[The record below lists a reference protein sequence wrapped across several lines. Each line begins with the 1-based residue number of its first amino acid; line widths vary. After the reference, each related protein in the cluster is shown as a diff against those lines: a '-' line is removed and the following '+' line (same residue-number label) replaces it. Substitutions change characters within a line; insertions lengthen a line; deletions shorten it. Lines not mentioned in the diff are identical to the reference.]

1 MNGTA
6 ALRRSLGGG
15 GGAAGGGASEPA
27 PVTTLYVCKD
37 EAGFGMKVSG
47 DNPVYV
53 QSVKEG
59 GAAAR
64 AGLHAGDKIIKVNGV
79 NVMQSTHTDVVKL
92 IKSSTQ
98 VALTVQQKPLGAG
111 SSTAMGTGLQ
121 IGYSTGQQHQR
132 SSVLPSGTTMV
143 SSPSQ
148 AATSL
153 YRASTIPMGGGS
165 SGGAPCNALI
175 TGPQPVD
182 LEKKRQLETQRV
194 HTFQLMLEKE
204 RSYVDKLRSELAKAG
219 ACGYNVNNVATLQSD
234 LAGAERRV
242 RTLQDRLAAITNN
255 EQLCSLVTNT
265 ACTPDYFPLS
275 SSSGG
280 GGDVPPPLP
289 SRKSLSMQS
298 LSPPPL
304 PPRPSPAINTQ
315 NTVQMEVERHL
326 LTHLTPSTTSHGIP
340 NSFSQ
345 GANLGSSNS
354 LNKHQRTKSS
364 PEQLGASMISPAEA
378 SRRLIAS
385 ESACDLSPTRHARH
399 NDVEVEDLPH
409 ITPPGT
415 PPPPYPTPSP
425 GNDTSS
431 SLNDTLLLN
440 ESIPGLPMLQ
450 QPIMSMEDDDMSDQ
464 EVGQLEDH
472 GPFKSLS
479 RLWEHHA
486 HLAVFINYV
495 LSNSDPSSLL
505 FYLVTDLYKEGNAKE
520 MRKWAYEIHSSFL
533 VPGAPLHLHNVDEN
547 VAHEIDDVLLKESDK
562 EEILRKIFW
571 KARNRA
577 KEELNE
583 QLADFQQKRTAGLGT
598 LFGPSDAQLD
608 ESVSDKAKETKI
620 IETYLLPKMEPY
632 LEDIEKENVDLRQF
646 TTAAGLAT
654 ILTKIF
660 QVRPVSLDR
669 VPTFVAKDKSNIKAR
684 LLTGKTRKMTIRGH
698 RFVAHQ
704 YFTITYCNHCQLII
718 GGIGPQGYLCSD
730 CSLSVH
736 RQCVR
741 VVEENCLGPL
751 VRKERA
757 NDRISKLMERIRPE
771 RKPPSSHHHHHSQN
785 HMLHIERIKRSEE
798 DAGALTDGENG
809 EHRGGGTTGNADSMD
824 DPSSREEMSEM
835 VQQNISSKPKT
846 SNINRSESYKERI
859 HHKRQLREKRK
870 TSDPNLSKT
879 NDSDPSGTFPG
890 NSAGS
895 SSNSSLST
903 RSLDSPSTSLEQ
915 VHPAT
920 SSANASTSWDSD
932 VDVEPDPSDWSQGVT
947 EEVLARLSNS
957 EKKRQEVINEL
968 FHTERSHVRALKVLS
983 HVFHKPLLESQVLPL
998 DQIQLLFSN
1007 LDEMVAIHSRFN
1019 QAMKR
1024 KKKENP
1030 CVGDIGELL
1039 LEMFDGE
1046 AGETFERA
1054 ASTYCAKQQV
1064 ALDALRDRRRKDLK
1078 LNSFLN
1084 EIEANPLCR
1093 RLQLKDHILTGMLR
1107 LTKYPLLFENLAK
1120 YTTEKNEKEKASVL
1134 RSLERSK
1141 EILSRVNQAVKEA
1154 EDYQRLVEIQRTI
1167 DRSAFDKFDHPT
1179 VQEFKNLDITKRKL
1193 IYEGP
1198 LQWRRTEQNRAKP
1211 VDLHVVLFDDTIFL
1225 LHRQDE
1231 KYLLKFI
1238 NTSQASSV
1246 LSPIVKVSTVLV
1258 RHNAVDKNSLY
1269 LVNTSQNGAQ
1279 IYDLVAASPAER
1291 KLWCKHISEAAE
1303 AYKARDRQDRRP
1315 TPPTTLPEETTVSS
1329 NVVEDITPPSSVVAS
1344 HVVIEDKTD
1353 HKVEQEQHEPE
1364 HEHEPI
1370 IEYEHESE
1378 LETESNQKDE
1388 REGEHEEIEHER
1400 LDKRDIEPEPE
1411 HEFEPETDE
1420 QQQHVPESDADEHE
1434 NETEKVIREQHGH
1447 EQENEKQELE
1457 GEQGDEQHQQQQ
1469 QELLYLGDGD
1479 IGEHRG
1485 GGTTGN
1491 ADSTDDPSSREEM
1504 SEMMQQNI
1512 SSKPKTS
1519 NINRSE
1525 SYKERIHHKR
1535 QLREK
1540 RKTSDPNLS
1549 KTNDCDPSGTFPGN
1563 SAGSSSNSSLST
1575 RSLDSPSTSLEQVHP
1590 ATSSANASTSWDSDV
1605 DVEPDPS
1612 DWSQGVTEEVLAR
1625 LSNSEKKRQEVINEL
1640 FHTERSHVRALKV
1653 LSHVFHK
1660 PLLESQVLPL
1670 DQIQLLF
1677 SNLDE
1682 MVAIHSRF
1690 NQAMK
1695 RKKKENPC
1703 VGDVGDLLLEMF
1715 DGEAGETFERAAS
1728 TYCAK
1733 QQVALDALRD
1743 RRRKDLKLNS
1753 FLNEI
1758 EANPLCRR
1766 LQLKDHILTGMLRLT
1781 KYPLLFE
1788 NLAKYTMEKNEKEK
1802 ASVLRSLE
1810 RSKEILSRVN
1820 QAVKEAEDYQRLV
1833 EIQRTIDRSA
1843 FDKFDHPTVQEFKN
1857 LDITK
1862 RKLIYEGPLQWR
1874 RTEQNRA
1881 KPVDLHVVL
1890 LDDTIFFLHRQ
1901 DEKYLLKFINTSQ
1914 ANSVL
1919 SPIVKVSTV
1928 LVRHNAVDKNSL
1940 YLVNTSQN
1948 GAQIYDLV
1956 AASPAERKLWCKH
1969 ISETAEAYKTRDRQ
1983 GRRPTPPTTLP
1994 EESVSGME
2002 DTSLALPSHVVEGK
2016 TDHAAEQ
2023 EHEPEHEHEREPE
2036 LESELE
2042 REHEQKL
2049 ESEQE
2054 HEKEQKDRPD
2064 NLGNIEKEEDGGVP
2078 DTAKVE
2084 PSTSESSS
2092 QQHQPQKSESPTPR
2106 GIGEPLRM
2114 VITEISLIDPL
2125 EVHVEVPS
2133 VHVAEPVLTTIE
2145 CPRRVGNLRR

>member
-132 SSVLPSGTTMV
+132 SSVLQSGTTMV

-153 YRASTIPMGGGS
+153 YRASTIPMGGSS
-165 SGGAPCNALI
+165 SGSAPCNALI

-219 ACGYNVNNVATLQSD
+219 ACGYNTNNVATLQND

-265 ACTPDYFPLS
+265 ACTPDYFPPS
-275 SSSGG
+275 SSSS

-431 SLNDTLLLN
+431 SLNDTLLN

-751 VRKERA
+751 VRKERG

-809 EHRGGGTTGNADSMD
+809 EHRGGGTTGNTDSMD

-1120 YTTEKNEKEKASVL
+1120 YTPEKHEKEKASVL
-1134 RSLERSK
+1134 RGLERSK

-1315 TPPTTLPEETTVSS
+1315 TPPTTLPEETTISS
-1329 NVVEDITPPSSVVAS
+1329 NVVEDTPSVVAS
-1344 HVVIEDKTD
+1344 HVVEDKTD
-1353 HKVEQEQHEPE
+1353 HNKVEQEHEPE

-1378 LETESNQKDE
+1378 LETESNQKHGT
-1388 REGEHEEIEHER
+1388 EGEHECEHHER
-1400 LDKRDIEPEPE
+1400 LHKPDIEPEPE

-1420 QQQHVPESDADEHE
+1420 QQHVPESEVELVHE
-1434 NETEKVIREQHGH
+1434 PEKLVRERDGH
-1447 EQENEKQELE
+1447 ERENEKQELRA
-1457 GEQGDEQHQQQQ
+1457 EQGDEQQQQQQ
-1469 QELLYLGDGD
+1469 QELLYLGDGG

-1491 ADSTDDPSSREEM
+1491 ADNTDDPSSREEM

-1549 KTNDCDPSGTFPGN
+1549 KTKAYFSDCDPSGTFPGN

-1590 ATSSANASTSWDSDV
+1590 VTSSANASTSWDSDV

-1612 DWSQGVTEEVLAR
+1612 DWSQGVTEEILAR

-1695 RKKKENPC
+1695 RKKKENSC
-1703 VGDVGDLLLEMF
+1703 VGDIGDLLLEMF

-1788 NLAKYTMEKNEKEK
+1788 NLAKYTPEKHEKEK
-1802 ASVLRSLE
+1802 ASVLRGLE

-1994 EESVSGME
+1994 EESVSGMD
-2002 DTSLALPSHVVEGK
+2002 DTSLALPSHVEGK
-2016 TDHAAEQ
+2016 TDHTAEQ

-2036 LESELE
+2036 VESELE

-2054 HEKEQKDRPD
+2054 HEKEQKDRSD

-2078 DTAKVE
+2078 DAAKAE
-2084 PSTSESSS
+2084 PSTSDSS
-2092 QQHQPQKSESPTPR
+2092 QQHQPQQSESPTAR

>member
-15 GGAAGGGASEPA
+15 GGATGAGAVEPT

-111 SSTAMGTGLQ
+111 SSTGMGTGLQ
-121 IGYSTGQQHQR
+121 IGYPAGQQHQR
-132 SSVLPSGTTMV
+132 SSVLPSGTAML
-143 SSPSQ
+143 SPSQ

-153 YRASTIPMGGGS
+153 YRASTVPMGGGN
-165 SGGAPCNALI
+165 GGAPCNSLI

-204 RSYVDKLRSELAKAG
+204 RSYVDKLRSEIAKAG

-242 RTLQDRLAAITNN
+242 RTLQDRLSAITNN

-265 ACTPDYFPLS
+265 ACTPDYYPPS
-275 SSSGG
+275 SSSS

-345 GANLGSSNS
+345 GSNLGSSNS

-364 PEQLGASMISPAEA
+364 PEQLGVSMISPAEA

-385 ESACDLSPTRHARH
+385 ESACDLSPTRHSRH
-399 NDVEVEDLPH
+399 SNVEVEDLPH

-431 SLNDTLLLN
+431 SLNDSSYDSYVIVSPLRQTLLN

-598 LFGPSDAQLD
+598 LFGPSDPQLD

-730 CSLSVH
+730 CSLSIH

-741 VVEENCLGPL
+741 VVEENCLGPI
-751 VRKERA
+751 VRKDRG

-785 HMLHIERIKRSEE
+785 HMSHIDRIKRGEE

-809 EHRGGGTTGNADSMD
+809 EYRGGGTTGNTDSMD
-824 DPSSREEMSEM
+824 DPSSKEEMSEM

-879 NDSDPSGTFPG
+879 KTRFSDCDPSGTFPG

-947 EEVLARLSNS
+947 EEVLARLGNL

-983 HVFHKPLLESQVLPL
+983 HVFHKPLLDSQVLPL

-1024 KKKENP
+1024 KKKENA
-1030 CVGDIGELL
+1030 CVGDVGDLL

-1046 AGETFERA
+1046 DGETFERA

-1084 EIEANPLCR
+1084 EIESNPLCR

-1120 YTTEKNEKEKASVL
+1120 YTPEKNEKEKAAVL
-1134 RSLERSK
+1134 RSLERSR

-1238 NTSQASSV
+1238 NTSQANSV

-1279 IYDLVAASPAER
+1279 IYDLVAASPSER

-1303 AYKARDRQDRRP
+1303 AYKARDKQDRRP
-1315 TPPTTLPEETTVSS
+1315 TPPTTLPEETVSS
-1329 NVVEDITPPSSVVAS
+1329 TVPEDTPSVLASRVVE
-1344 HVVIEDKTD
+1344 EKTYP
-1353 HKVEQEQHEPE
+1353 KTEQEHEPE

-1378 LETESNQKDE
+1378 LEQQNHETEV
-1388 REGEHEEIEHER
+1388 EHECEHEQVN
-1400 LDKRDIEPEPE
+1400 KHDIEPVHE
-1411 HEFEPETDE
+1411 HELEPETE
-1420 QQQHVPESDADEHE
+1420 VHLQNLPESD
-1434 NETEKVIREQHGH
+1434 R
-1447 EQENEKQELE
+1447 ELE
-1457 GEQGDEQHQQQQ
+1457 NDTESVREHVHEREIEEKEELDAAKQRNEQQN
-1469 QELLYLGDGD
+1469 LLYLGDG
-1479 IGEHRG
+1479 IGEHHG
-1485 GGTTGN
+1485 DGGTTGN
-1491 ADSTDDPSSREEM
+1491 TADNTDDPSSKEEM
-1504 SEMMQQNI
+1504 SEMI
-1512 SSKPKTS
+1512 HHKFSSKPKTS

-1605 DVEPDPS
+1605 DVEPDPF
-1612 DWSQGVTEEVLAR
+1612 DWSQGVTEEVLAY
-1625 LSNSEKKRQEVINEL
+1625 LTNSEKKRQEVINEL

-1653 LSHVFHK
+1653 LSHVFHR
-1660 PLLESQVLPL
+1660 PLLESQLLPL
-1670 DQIQLLF
+1670 DQVQLLF

-1695 RKKKENPC
+1695 RKKKENAC

-1715 DGEAGETFERAAS
+1715 DGEDGETFERAAS

-1758 EANPLCRR
+1758 ESNPLCRR

-1788 NLAKYTMEKNEKEK
+1788 NLAKYTPEKNEKEK
-1802 ASVLRSLE
+1802 AAVLRSLE
-1810 RSKEILSRVN
+1810 RSREILSRVN

-1956 AASPAERKLWCKH
+1956 AASPSERKLWCKH
-1969 ISETAEAYKTRDRQ
+1969 ISDTAEAYKTRDRQ
-1983 GRRPTPPTTLP
+1983 GRRPTPHTTLP

-2002 DTSLALPSHVVEGK
+2002 DMSLTLPSHIVEGK
-2016 TDHAAEQ
+2016 TDHDVEQ
-2023 EHEPEHEHEREPE
+2023 ERDLEHEHERETE
-2036 LESELE
+2036 VDTELE

-2054 HEKEQKDRPD
+2054 HEQEQKNNAD
-2064 NLGNIEKEEDGGVP
+2064 NLENNEKEEEGDVS
-2078 DTAKVE
+2078 DTPPKAE
-2084 PSTSESSS
+2084 PSTSESS
-2092 QQHQPQKSESPTPR
+2092 QQHQSQQSESPTTR

>member
-6 ALRRSLGGG
+6 ALRRSVGGG
-15 GGAAGGGASEPA
+15 GGAAGGGTVEAA
-27 PVTTLYVCKD
+27 PVATLVVYKD
-37 EAGFGMKVSG
+37 EAGYGMKVSG

-64 AGLHAGDKIIKVNGV
+64 AGLHSGDKIIKVNGV
-79 NVMQSTHTDVVKL
+79 NVMQSTHTDVVQL

-98 VALTVQQKPLGAG
+98 VVLTVQQKPVAT
-111 SSTAMGTGLQ
+111 SSAATTATGLQ
-121 IGYSTGQQHQR
+121 VGLAGGQHQR
-132 SSVLPSGTTMV
+132 PVSLSAGTTMV
-143 SSPSQ
+143 SPSQ
-148 AATSL
+148 PATSL
-153 YRASTIPMGGGS
+153 HRASTAPA
-165 SGGAPCNALI
+165 GAPCNARI

-182 LEKKRQLETQRV
+182 HEKKRQLETQRV

-204 RSYVDKLRSELAKAG
+204 QSYVDKLRSELAKAG
-219 ACGYNVNNVATLQSD
+219 TGSGNVNIVTLQAE

-242 RTLQDRLAAITNN
+242 RTLQDQLTAITTN

-265 ACTPDYFPLS
+265 SCSPGYYPPLS
-275 SSSGG
+275 SSS
-280 GGDVPPPLP
+280 GDVPPPLP

-304 PPRPSPAINTQ
+304 PPRPPPTNTHNVAQ
-315 NTVQMEVERHL
+315 LELECQL

-364 PEQLGASMISPAEA
+364 PEQLGTTTISPSEA

-385 ESACDLSPTRHARH
+385 ESMNDLSPPRHVRH
-399 NDVEVEDLPH
+399 SDIDIEELLH

-415 PPPPYPTPSP
+415 PPPPYLTASP
-425 GNDTSS
+425 GNDTTNSTV
-431 SLNDTLLLN
+431 NDTLLN
-440 ESIPGLPMLQ
+440 ESIPGLPTLQ

-479 RLWEHHA
+479 RLWGHHA
-486 HLAVFINYV
+486 HLSVFINYV

-533 VPGAPLHLHNVDEN
+533 VPGAPLRLHNVDEN

-562 EEILRKIFW
+562 EEILRKIFL
-571 KARNRA
+571 KARTRA

-608 ESVSDKAKETKI
+608 ESVSDKARETKI

-632 LEDIEKENVDLRQF
+632 LEDIEKEHVDLRQF
-646 TTAAGLAT
+646 TTVAGLAT

-669 VPTFVAKDKSNIKAR
+669 VPTFVAKDKSNFKGR
-684 LLTGKTRKMTIRGH
+684 LLTGKARKMTIRGH
-698 RFVAHQ
+698 HFVANQ

-741 VVEENCLGPL
+741 VVEENCPGPL
-751 VRKERA
+751 VRKERV
-757 NDRISKLMERIRPE
+757 NERISKLMERIIPE

-785 HMLHIERIKRSEE
+785 HMLHVDKLKKSED

-809 EHRGGGTTGNADSMD
+809 ELRGGGVAGNARSSSERGRISAYSGASDHADSMD
-824 DPSSREEMSEM
+824 NPSSREDISEM

-879 NDSDPSGTFPG
+879 KAGFSDCEHTGTFPG

-915 VHPAT
+915 VHPSTSAT
-920 SSANASTSWDSD
+920 NTSTSWDSD
-932 VDVEPDPSDWSQGVT
+932 VDVEPDTPDWSQGVA
-947 EEVLARLSNS
+947 EDLLARLSNA

-1007 LDEMVAIHSRFN
+1007 LDEMVTIHSRFN

-1030 CVGDIGELL
+1030 CMGDVGDLL
-1039 LEMFDGE
+1039 LDMFDGE
-1046 AGETFERA
+1046 NGEAFEKA

-1064 ALDALRDRRRKDLK
+1064 ALDALRDRRRKDPK

-1084 EIEANPLCR
+1084 EIESNPLCR

-1120 YTTEKNEKEKASVL
+1120 YTPESSEKERAAVL
-1134 RSLERSK
+1134 RSLDRSK
-1141 EILSRVNQAVKEA
+1141 EIVSRVNQAVREA
-1154 EDYQRLVEIQRTI
+1154 EDYQRL
-1167 DRSAFDKFDHPT
+1167 A
-1179 VQEFKNLDITKRKL
+1179 
-1193 IYEGP
+1193 
-1198 LQWRRTEQNRAKP
+1198 
-1211 VDLHVVLFDDTIFL
+1211 
-1225 LHRQDE
+1225 
-1231 KYLLKFI
+1231 
-1238 NTSQASSV
+1238 
-1246 LSPIVKVSTVLV
+1246 
-1258 RHNAVDKNSLY
+1258 
-1269 LVNTSQNGAQ
+1269 
-1279 IYDLVAASPAER
+1279 
-1291 KLWCKHISEAAE
+1291 
-1303 AYKARDRQDRRP
+1303 
-1315 TPPTTLPEETTVSS
+1315 
-1329 NVVEDITPPSSVVAS
+1329 
-1344 HVVIEDKTD
+1344 
-1353 HKVEQEQHEPE
+1353 
-1364 HEHEPI
+1364 
-1370 IEYEHESE
+1370 
-1378 LETESNQKDE
+1378 
-1388 REGEHEEIEHER
+1388 
-1400 LDKRDIEPEPE
+1400 
-1411 HEFEPETDE
+1411 
-1420 QQQHVPESDADEHE
+1420 
-1434 NETEKVIREQHGH
+1434 
-1447 EQENEKQELE
+1447 
-1457 GEQGDEQHQQQQ
+1457 
-1469 QELLYLGDGD
+1469 
-1479 IGEHRG
+1479 
-1485 GGTTGN
+1485 
-1491 ADSTDDPSSREEM
+1491 
-1504 SEMMQQNI
+1504 
-1512 SSKPKTS
+1512 
-1519 NINRSE
+1519 
-1525 SYKERIHHKR
+1525 
-1535 QLREK
+1535 
-1540 RKTSDPNLS
+1540 
-1549 KTNDCDPSGTFPGN
+1549 
-1563 SAGSSSNSSLST
+1563 
-1575 RSLDSPSTSLEQVHP
+1575 
-1590 ATSSANASTSWDSDV
+1590 
-1605 DVEPDPS
+1605 
-1612 DWSQGVTEEVLAR
+1612 
-1625 LSNSEKKRQEVINEL
+1625 
-1640 FHTERSHVRALKV
+1640 
-1653 LSHVFHK
+1653 
-1660 PLLESQVLPL
+1660 
-1670 DQIQLLF
+1670 
-1677 SNLDE
+1677 
-1682 MVAIHSRF
+1682 
-1690 NQAMK
+1690 
-1695 RKKKENPC
+1695 
-1703 VGDVGDLLLEMF
+1703 
-1715 DGEAGETFERAAS
+1715 
-1728 TYCAK
+1728 
-1733 QQVALDALRD
+1733 
-1743 RRRKDLKLNS
+1743 
-1753 FLNEI
+1753 
-1758 EANPLCRR
+1758 
-1766 LQLKDHILTGMLRLT
+1766 
-1781 KYPLLFE
+1781 
-1788 NLAKYTMEKNEKEK
+1788 
-1802 ASVLRSLE
+1802 
-1810 RSKEILSRVN
+1810 
-1820 QAVKEAEDYQRLV
+1820 

-1890 LDDTIFFLHRQ
+1890 LDDTIFLLHRQ
-1901 DEKYLLKFINTSQ
+1901 DEKYLLKFINTNQ

-1956 AASPAERKLWCKH
+1956 AASPAERKQWCKH
-1969 ISETAEAYKTRDRQ
+1969 ISEAAEAYKARDKQ

-1994 EESVSGME
+1994 EEPGPTVE
-2002 DTSLALPSHVVEGK
+2002 DTSSTEQDNIPDK
-2016 TDHAAEQ
+2016 TDQEQ
-2023 EHEPEHEHEREPE
+2023 EQETEPKDPVQDTSIEHEGEAPNT
-2036 LESELE
+2036 SG
-2042 REHEQKL
+2042 
-2049 ESEQE
+2049 
-2054 HEKEQKDRPD
+2054 PD
-2064 NLGNIEKEEDGGVP
+2064 
-2078 DTAKVE
+2078 
-2084 PSTSESSS
+2084 PSTTEQTKQQQQPQQQHPVESSAS
-2092 QQHQPQKSESPTPR
+2092 

-2114 VITEISLIDPL
+2114 VTCTQVSLIDPL
-2125 EVHVEVPS
+2125 EVHVEVPP
-2133 VHVAEPVLTTIE
+2133 VHVAEPVLTPIE
-2145 CPRRVGNLRR
+2145 CLRRKDEIIKQALVEKQLLVADILNIPKEDFEHVADMASEPSSIEKEPAELILAAISQANQLVGMLNSALNVSETETVLASRGTSALTTTPSCEATGCPSPRVHPYPQQPMVSVASLQPVCHSLTSQLSQLLEIIKEREEERERLRKELRRSRERLHALDADIQRRDFSETCTSSQTQTEPDDILNKESSIDDTTRDEFVDAHGGSEVNEESEHTKHETETEVMGDSVG

>member
-6 ALRRSLGGG
+6 ALRRSVGGG
-15 GGAAGGGASEPA
+15 VGAAGGGTVELA
-27 PVTTLYVCKD
+27 PVATLVVYMD
-37 EAGFGMKVSG
+37 EAGYGMKVSG

-59 GAAAR
+59 GAAER

-79 NVMQSTHTDVVKL
+79 NVMQSTHTDVVQL

-98 VALTVQQKPLGAG
+98 VVLTVQQRPVAT
-111 SSTAMGTGLQ
+111 SSAATTATGLQ
-121 IGYSTGQQHQR
+121 VGLAGGQHQR
-132 SSVLPSGTTMV
+132 PVSLSAGSTMV
-143 SSPSQ
+143 SPSQ
-148 AATSL
+148 PATSL
-153 YRASTIPMGGGS
+153 HRAFTAPAGS
-165 SGGAPCNALI
+165 QCNARI

-182 LEKKRQLETQRV
+182 HEKKRQLETQRV
-194 HTFQLMLEKE
+194 HTFQLMLENE
-204 RSYVDKLRSELAKAG
+204 QSYVDKLRNELAKTG
-219 ACGYNVNNVATLQSD
+219 SGSGSGTVNVGLQAE

-242 RTLQDRLAAITNN
+242 RTLQEQLAAITTH

-265 ACTPDYFPLS
+265 SCSPGYYPPLNS
-275 SSSGG
+275 SS
-280 GGDVPPPLP
+280 GDVPPPLP

-304 PPRPSPAINTQ
+304 PPRPPPTNTHNVAQ
-315 NTVQMEVERHL
+315 LELERHL

-340 NSFSQ
+340 NSLSQ
-345 GANLGSSNS
+345 GANLSSSNS

-364 PEQLGASMISPAEA
+364 PEQLGTTTISPAEA

-385 ESACDLSPTRHARH
+385 ESMNDLSPPRHVRH
-399 NDVEVEDLPH
+399 SDIDLDEIPH

-415 PPPPYPTPSP
+415 PPPPYPVVSP

-431 SLNDTLLLN
+431 STINDTTLN
-440 ESIPGLPMLQ
+440 ENIPGLPTLQ

-472 GPFKSLS
+472 GPFKSLA
-479 RLWEHHA
+479 RLWGHHA

-533 VPGAPLHLHNVDEN
+533 VPGAPLRLHNVDEN

-571 KARNRA
+571 KARTRA

-608 ESVSDKAKETKI
+608 ESASDKARETKI

-632 LEDIEKENVDLRQF
+632 LEDIEKEHVDLRQF

-660 QVRPVSLDR
+660 QVRTVALDR

-698 RFVAHQ
+698 HFIAHQ

-741 VVEENCLGPL
+741 VVEENCPGPL
-751 VRKERA
+751 VRKERG

-785 HMLHIERIKRSEE
+785 HMLHVDKLKKSEE

-809 EHRGGGTTGNADSMD
+809 EPRGGGVAGNARSSSERGRISASSGVSDHADSMD
-824 DPSSREEMSEM
+824 NPSSREDISEM

-879 NDSDPSGTFPG
+879 NDCDHSGSFPG

-903 RSLDSPSTSLEQ
+903 RSLDSPSTSLEH

-920 SSANASTSWDSD
+920 SATNTSTSWDSD
-932 VDVEPDPSDWSQGVT
+932 VDVEPDPPDWSQGVA
-947 EEVLARLSNS
+947 EEVLARLSNA

-983 HVFHKPLLESQVLPL
+983 HVFHKPLLESLVLPS

-1007 LDEMVAIHSRFN
+1007 LDEMVTIHSRFN

-1030 CVGDIGELL
+1030 CVGDVSELL

-1046 AGETFERA
+1046 NGEAFERA
-1054 ASTYCAKQQV
+1054 ASTYCSKQQV
-1064 ALDALRDRRRKDLK
+1064 ALDALRDRRRKDPK
-1078 LNSFLN
+1078 LNAFLN

-1120 YTTEKNEKEKASVL
+1120 YTPESNEKERAAVL
-1134 RSLERSK
+1134 RSLDRSK
-1141 EILSRVNQAVKEA
+1141 EILSRVNQAVREA
-1154 EDYQRLVEIQRTI
+1154 EDYQRLSEIQRTI

-1211 VDLHVVLFDDTIFL
+1211 VDLHVVLLDDTIFL

-1238 NTSQASSV
+1238 NTNQANSV

-1303 AYKARDRQDRRP
+1303 AYKARD
-1315 TPPTTLPEETTVSS
+1315 
-1329 NVVEDITPPSSVVAS
+1329 
-1344 HVVIEDKTD
+1344 K
-1353 HKVEQEQHEPE
+1353 
-1364 HEHEPI
+1364 
-1370 IEYEHESE
+1370 
-1378 LETESNQKDE
+1378 
-1388 REGEHEEIEHER
+1388 
-1400 LDKRDIEPEPE
+1400 
-1411 HEFEPETDE
+1411 
-1420 QQQHVPESDADEHE
+1420 
-1434 NETEKVIREQHGH
+1434 
-1447 EQENEKQELE
+1447 
-1457 GEQGDEQHQQQQ
+1457 
-1469 QELLYLGDGD
+1469 
-1479 IGEHRG
+1479 
-1485 GGTTGN
+1485 
-1491 ADSTDDPSSREEM
+1491 
-1504 SEMMQQNI
+1504 
-1512 SSKPKTS
+1512 
-1519 NINRSE
+1519 
-1525 SYKERIHHKR
+1525 
-1535 QLREK
+1535 
-1540 RKTSDPNLS
+1540 
-1549 KTNDCDPSGTFPGN
+1549 
-1563 SAGSSSNSSLST
+1563 
-1575 RSLDSPSTSLEQVHP
+1575 
-1590 ATSSANASTSWDSDV
+1590 
-1605 DVEPDPS
+1605 
-1612 DWSQGVTEEVLAR
+1612 
-1625 LSNSEKKRQEVINEL
+1625 
-1640 FHTERSHVRALKV
+1640 
-1653 LSHVFHK
+1653 
-1660 PLLESQVLPL
+1660 
-1670 DQIQLLF
+1670 
-1677 SNLDE
+1677 
-1682 MVAIHSRF
+1682 
-1690 NQAMK
+1690 
-1695 RKKKENPC
+1695 
-1703 VGDVGDLLLEMF
+1703 
-1715 DGEAGETFERAAS
+1715 
-1728 TYCAK
+1728 
-1733 QQVALDALRD
+1733 
-1743 RRRKDLKLNS
+1743 
-1753 FLNEI
+1753 
-1758 EANPLCRR
+1758 
-1766 LQLKDHILTGMLRLT
+1766 
-1781 KYPLLFE
+1781 
-1788 NLAKYTMEKNEKEK
+1788 
-1802 ASVLRSLE
+1802 
-1810 RSKEILSRVN
+1810 
-1820 QAVKEAEDYQRLV
+1820 
-1833 EIQRTIDRSA
+1833 
-1843 FDKFDHPTVQEFKN
+1843 
-1857 LDITK
+1857 
-1862 RKLIYEGPLQWR
+1862 
-1874 RTEQNRA
+1874 
-1881 KPVDLHVVL
+1881 
-1890 LDDTIFFLHRQ
+1890 
-1901 DEKYLLKFINTSQ
+1901 
-1914 ANSVL
+1914 
-1919 SPIVKVSTV
+1919 
-1928 LVRHNAVDKNSL
+1928 
-1940 YLVNTSQN
+1940 
-1948 GAQIYDLV
+1948 
-1956 AASPAERKLWCKH
+1956 
-1969 ISETAEAYKTRDRQ
+1969 Q

-1994 EESVSGME
+1994 EEPGPTIEDPTSTEHDNIPDKTEQEQEQEAEPKDPAQDTSVEHEEEKPNLPAPAADPSTTEQTQQQPQQQYPAESPNSGM
-2002 DTSLALPSHVVEGK
+2002 
-2016 TDHAAEQ
+2016 
-2023 EHEPEHEHEREPE
+2023 
-2036 LESELE
+2036 
-2042 REHEQKL
+2042 
-2049 ESEQE
+2049 
-2054 HEKEQKDRPD
+2054 
-2064 NLGNIEKEEDGGVP
+2064 
-2078 DTAKVE
+2078 
-2084 PSTSESSS
+2084 
-2092 QQHQPQKSESPTPR
+2092 
-2106 GIGEPLRM
+2106 GEPLRM
-2114 VITEISLIDPL
+2114 VTCTQVSLIDPL
-2125 EVHVEVPS
+2125 EVHVEVPP
-2133 VHVAEPVLTTIE
+2133 VHIAEPVLTSIE
-2145 CPRRVGNLRR
+2145 CLRRKDETIKQALIEKQLLVADILNIPKEDFEHVADMASEPSSMEKEPAELILAAISQANQLVGLLNSALNVSETETVLASRGASVLSTPPSCEAGCPSPRMHVYPQQPAVSVASLQPVCHSLTSQLSQLLEIIKGREEERERLRKELRRSRERLHAHDADVQRREFSETCTTSNQTQTEPGDILNKESSIDEPMRDEFVDAHGDSEPAEELEHTQHETETEVMGDSVG

>member
-1 MNGTA
+1 MFFICIVNLNAQTMNIYWR
-6 ALRRSLGGG
+6 LC
-15 GGAAGGGASEPA
+15 
-27 PVTTLYVCKD
+27 VIC
-37 EAGFGMKVSG
+37 
-47 DNPVYV
+47 
-53 QSVKEG
+53 
-59 GAAAR
+59 
-64 AGLHAGDKIIKVNGV
+64 
-79 NVMQSTHTDVVKL
+79 
-92 IKSSTQ
+92 
-98 VALTVQQKPLGAG
+98 
-111 SSTAMGTGLQ
+111 
-121 IGYSTGQQHQR
+121 
-132 SSVLPSGTTMV
+132 
-143 SSPSQ
+143 
-148 AATSL
+148 
-153 YRASTIPMGGGS
+153 
-165 SGGAPCNALI
+165 
-175 TGPQPVD
+175 
-182 LEKKRQLETQRV
+182 
-194 HTFQLMLEKE
+194 ML
-204 RSYVDKLRSELAKAG
+204 
-219 ACGYNVNNVATLQSD
+219 
-234 LAGAERRV
+234 
-242 RTLQDRLAAITNN
+242 NN
-255 EQLCSLVTNT
+255 E
-265 ACTPDYFPLS
+265 
-275 SSSGG
+275 
-280 GGDVPPPLP
+280 
-289 SRKSLSMQS
+289 
-298 LSPPPL
+298 
-304 PPRPSPAINTQ
+304 
-315 NTVQMEVERHL
+315 
-326 LTHLTPSTTSHGIP
+326 
-340 NSFSQ
+340 FSY
-345 GANLGSSNS
+345 S
-354 LNKHQRTKSS
+354 
-364 PEQLGASMISPAEA
+364 
-378 SRRLIAS
+378 
-385 ESACDLSPTRHARH
+385 
-399 NDVEVEDLPH
+399 
-409 ITPPGT
+409 
-415 PPPPYPTPSP
+415 
-425 GNDTSS
+425 
-431 SLNDTLLLN
+431 LLL
-440 ESIPGLPMLQ
+440 
-450 QPIMSMEDDDMSDQ
+450 
-464 EVGQLEDH
+464 
-472 GPFKSLS
+472 
-479 RLWEHHA
+479 
-486 HLAVFINYV
+486 
-495 LSNSDPSSLL
+495 
-505 FYLVTDLYKEGNAKE
+505 
-520 MRKWAYEIHSSFL
+520 
-533 VPGAPLHLHNVDEN
+533 
-547 VAHEIDDVLLKESDK
+547 
-562 EEILRKIFW
+562 
-571 KARNRA
+571 
-577 KEELNE
+577 
-583 QLADFQQKRTAGLGT
+583 
-598 LFGPSDAQLD
+598 
-608 ESVSDKAKETKI
+608 
-620 IETYLLPKMEPY
+620 
-632 LEDIEKENVDLRQF
+632 
-646 TTAAGLAT
+646 
-654 ILTKIF
+654 
-660 QVRPVSLDR
+660 
-669 VPTFVAKDKSNIKAR
+669 
-684 LLTGKTRKMTIRGH
+684 
-698 RFVAHQ
+698 
-704 YFTITYCNHCQLII
+704 
-718 GGIGPQGYLCSD
+718 
-730 CSLSVH
+730 
-736 RQCVR
+736 
-741 VVEENCLGPL
+741 
-751 VRKERA
+751 
-757 NDRISKLMERIRPE
+757 
-771 RKPPSSHHHHHSQN
+771 
-785 HMLHIERIKRSEE
+785 
-798 DAGALTDGENG
+798 GEY
-809 EHRGGGTTGNADSMD
+809 RGGGTTGNTDSMD
-824 DPSSREEMSEM
+824 DPSSKEEMSEM

-879 NDSDPSGTFPG
+879 KTRFSDCDPSGTFPG

-947 EEVLARLSNS
+947 EEVLARLGNL

-983 HVFHKPLLESQVLPL
+983 HVFHKPLLDSQVLPL

-1024 KKKENP
+1024 KKKENA
-1030 CVGDIGELL
+1030 CVGDVGDLL

-1046 AGETFERA
+1046 DGETFERA

-1084 EIEANPLCR
+1084 EIESNPLCR

-1120 YTTEKNEKEKASVL
+1120 YTPEKNEKEKAAVL
-1134 RSLERSK
+1134 RSLERSR

-1238 NTSQASSV
+1238 NTSQANSV

-1279 IYDLVAASPAER
+1279 IYDLVAASPSER

-1303 AYKARDRQDRRP
+1303 AYKARDKQDRRP
-1315 TPPTTLPEETTVSS
+1315 TPPTTLPEETVSS
-1329 NVVEDITPPSSVVAS
+1329 TVPEDTPSVLASRVVE
-1344 HVVIEDKTD
+1344 EKTYP
-1353 HKVEQEQHEPE
+1353 KTEQEHEPE

-1378 LETESNQKDE
+1378 LEQQNHETKV
-1388 REGEHEEIEHER
+1388 EHECEHEQVN
-1400 LDKRDIEPEPE
+1400 KHDIEPVHE
-1411 HEFEPETDE
+1411 HELEPETE
-1420 QQQHVPESDADEHE
+1420 VHLQSLPESD
-1434 NETEKVIREQHGH
+1434 R
-1447 EQENEKQELE
+1447 ELE
-1457 GEQGDEQHQQQQ
+1457 NDTESVREHVHEREIEEKEELDAAKQRNEQQN
-1469 QELLYLGDGD
+1469 LLYLEDG
-1479 IGEHRG
+1479 IGEHHGG

-1491 ADSTDDPSSREEM
+1491 TADNTNDPSSKEEM
-1504 SEMMQQNI
+1504 SEMI
-1512 SSKPKTS
+1512 HHKFSSKPKTS

-1549 KTNDCDPSGTFPGN
+1549 KTKVYFSDCDPSGTFPGN

-1605 DVEPDPS
+1605 DVEPDPF
-1612 DWSQGVTEEVLAR
+1612 DWSQGVTEEVLAY
-1625 LSNSEKKRQEVINEL
+1625 LTNSEKKRQEVINEL

-1653 LSHVFHK
+1653 LSHVFHR
-1660 PLLESQVLPL
+1660 PLLESQLLPL

-1695 RKKKENPC
+1695 RKKKENAC

-1715 DGEAGETFERAAS
+1715 DGEDGETFERAAS

-1753 FLNEI
+1753 FLNEV
-1758 EANPLCRR
+1758 ESNPLCRR

-1788 NLAKYTMEKNEKEK
+1788 NLAKYTPEKNEKEK
-1802 ASVLRSLE
+1802 AAVLRSLE
-1810 RSKEILSRVN
+1810 RSREILSRVN

-1956 AASPAERKLWCKH
+1956 AASPSERKLWCKH
-1969 ISETAEAYKTRDRQ
+1969 ISDTAEAYKTRDRQ
-1983 GRRPTPPTTLP
+1983 GRRLTPHTTLP

-2002 DTSLALPSHVVEGK
+2002 DMSLTLPSHVVEGK
-2016 TDHAAEQ
+2016 TDHDVEQ
-2023 EHEPEHEHEREPE
+2023 ERDLEHEHERETE
-2036 LESELE
+2036 VDTELE
-2042 REHEQKL
+2042 REHELKL

-2054 HEKEQKDRPD
+2054 HEQEQKNSAD
-2064 NLGNIEKEEDGGVP
+2064 NLENNEKEEEGDVS
-2078 DTAKVE
+2078 DTPPKAE
-2084 PSTSESSS
+2084 PSTSESS
-2092 QQHQPQKSESPTPR
+2092 QQHQSQQSESPTTR

>member
-6 ALRRSLGGG
+6 ALRRCAGGG
-15 GGAAGGGASEPA
+15 GSAAGDGTIES
-27 PVTTLYVCKD
+27 VRVDIHVVKD
-37 EAGFGMKVSG
+37 NAGYGMKVSG

-59 GAAAR
+59 GAAEK
-64 AGLHAGDKIIKVNGV
+64 AGLHAGDKIIRVNGV
-79 NVMQSTHTDVVKL
+79 DVRQSTHTDVVQL
-92 IKSSTQ
+92 IKSSTH
-98 VALTVQQKPLGAG
+98 VALTVQKKPVAT
-111 SSTAMGTGLQ
+111 SSAATTSTGLQ
-121 IGYSTGQQHQR
+121 VGLAGGQYQR
-132 SSVLPSGTTMV
+132 PVSLSAGTTMV
-143 SSPSQ
+143 SPSQ
-148 AATSL
+148 PATSL
-153 YRASTIPMGGGS
+153 HRASTAPAA
-165 SGGAPCNALI
+165 GAPCNARI

-182 LEKKRQLETQRV
+182 HEKKRQLETQRV

-204 RSYVDKLRSELAKAG
+204 QSYVDKLRSELAKASTG
-219 ACGYNVNNVATLQSD
+219 SGNVNVVALQAE

-242 RTLQDRLAAITNN
+242 RTLHEQLAAITTN

-265 ACTPDYFPLS
+265 SCSPGYYSPLS
-275 SSSGG
+275 S
-280 GGDVPPPLP
+280 GDVPPPLP

-304 PPRPSPAINTQ
+304 PPRPPPTTNTHNVAQ
-315 NTVQMEVERHL
+315 LELERHL

-340 NSFSQ
+340 NSLSQ

-364 PEQLGASMISPAEA
+364 PEQLGTTTISPSDA

-385 ESACDLSPTRHARH
+385 ESMNDLSPPRHVRH
-399 NDVEVEDLPH
+399 SDIDIDELTH

-415 PPPPYPTPSP
+415 PPPPYPVASP

-431 SLNDTLLLN
+431 STINDMILN
-440 ESIPGLPMLQ
+440 ESIPGLLTLQ

-479 RLWEHHA
+479 RLWGHHA

-533 VPGAPLHLHNVDEN
+533 VPGAPLRLHNVDEN

-571 KARNRA
+571 KARTRA

-608 ESVSDKAKETKI
+608 ESASDKARETKI

-632 LEDIEKENVDLRQF
+632 LEDIEKEQVDLRQF

-669 VPTFVAKDKSNIKAR
+669 VPTFVAKDKSNLKAR

-698 RFVAHQ
+698 HFVAHQ

-741 VVEENCLGPL
+741 VVEENCPGPL
-751 VRKERA
+751 VRKERG

-785 HMLHIERIKRSEE
+785 HMLHIDKIKRSEE
-798 DAGALTDGENG
+798 DTGALTDGENG
-809 EHRGGGTTGNADSMD
+809 EHRGGGQAGNARSSSERGRISAYSGVSDHADSMD
-824 DPSSREEMSEM
+824 NPSSREDISEM

-879 NDSDPSGTFPG
+879 KAGFSDCEPAGTFPG

-920 SSANASTSWDSD
+920 SATNTSTSWDSD
-932 VDVEPDPSDWSQGVT
+932 VDVEPDPPDWSQGVA
-947 EEVLARLSNS
+947 EDVLSRLSNA

-968 FHTERSHVRALKVLS
+968 FHTERSHVRALRVLS

-1007 LDEMVAIHSRFN
+1007 LDEMVTIHSRFN
-1019 QAMKR
+1019 QTMKR
-1024 KKKENP
+1024 KKKETP
-1030 CVGDIGELL
+1030 CVGDVGDLL

-1046 AGETFERA
+1046 NGETFERA

-1064 ALDALRDRRRKDLK
+1064 ALDALRDRRRKDPK

-1120 YTTEKNEKEKASVL
+1120 YTPESNEKERTAVL
-1134 RSLERSK
+1134 RSLDRSK
-1141 EILSRVNQAVKEA
+1141 EILSCVNQAVREA
-1154 EDYQRLVEIQRTI
+1154 EDYQRLAEIQRTI
-1167 DRSAFDKFDHPT
+1167 DRSAFEKFDHPT

-1211 VDLHVVLFDDTIFL
+1211 VDLHVVLLDDTILL

-1238 NTSQASSV
+1238 NMNQANSV

-1303 AYKARDRQDRRP
+1303 AYKARD
-1315 TPPTTLPEETTVSS
+1315 
-1329 NVVEDITPPSSVVAS
+1329 
-1344 HVVIEDKTD
+1344 K
-1353 HKVEQEQHEPE
+1353 
-1364 HEHEPI
+1364 
-1370 IEYEHESE
+1370 
-1378 LETESNQKDE
+1378 
-1388 REGEHEEIEHER
+1388 
-1400 LDKRDIEPEPE
+1400 
-1411 HEFEPETDE
+1411 
-1420 QQQHVPESDADEHE
+1420 
-1434 NETEKVIREQHGH
+1434 
-1447 EQENEKQELE
+1447 
-1457 GEQGDEQHQQQQ
+1457 
-1469 QELLYLGDGD
+1469 
-1479 IGEHRG
+1479 
-1485 GGTTGN
+1485 
-1491 ADSTDDPSSREEM
+1491 
-1504 SEMMQQNI
+1504 
-1512 SSKPKTS
+1512 
-1519 NINRSE
+1519 
-1525 SYKERIHHKR
+1525 
-1535 QLREK
+1535 
-1540 RKTSDPNLS
+1540 
-1549 KTNDCDPSGTFPGN
+1549 
-1563 SAGSSSNSSLST
+1563 
-1575 RSLDSPSTSLEQVHP
+1575 
-1590 ATSSANASTSWDSDV
+1590 
-1605 DVEPDPS
+1605 
-1612 DWSQGVTEEVLAR
+1612 
-1625 LSNSEKKRQEVINEL
+1625 
-1640 FHTERSHVRALKV
+1640 
-1653 LSHVFHK
+1653 
-1660 PLLESQVLPL
+1660 
-1670 DQIQLLF
+1670 
-1677 SNLDE
+1677 
-1682 MVAIHSRF
+1682 
-1690 NQAMK
+1690 
-1695 RKKKENPC
+1695 
-1703 VGDVGDLLLEMF
+1703 
-1715 DGEAGETFERAAS
+1715 
-1728 TYCAK
+1728 
-1733 QQVALDALRD
+1733 
-1743 RRRKDLKLNS
+1743 
-1753 FLNEI
+1753 
-1758 EANPLCRR
+1758 
-1766 LQLKDHILTGMLRLT
+1766 
-1781 KYPLLFE
+1781 
-1788 NLAKYTMEKNEKEK
+1788 
-1802 ASVLRSLE
+1802 
-1810 RSKEILSRVN
+1810 
-1820 QAVKEAEDYQRLV
+1820 
-1833 EIQRTIDRSA
+1833 
-1843 FDKFDHPTVQEFKN
+1843 
-1857 LDITK
+1857 
-1862 RKLIYEGPLQWR
+1862 
-1874 RTEQNRA
+1874 
-1881 KPVDLHVVL
+1881 
-1890 LDDTIFFLHRQ
+1890 
-1901 DEKYLLKFINTSQ
+1901 
-1914 ANSVL
+1914 
-1919 SPIVKVSTV
+1919 
-1928 LVRHNAVDKNSL
+1928 
-1940 YLVNTSQN
+1940 
-1948 GAQIYDLV
+1948 
-1956 AASPAERKLWCKH
+1956 
-1969 ISETAEAYKTRDRQ
+1969 Q

-1994 EESVSGME
+1994 EEPGPMIEDPSSTEHDNIPDKTDQEQEQESEPKEPVQ
-2002 DTSLALPSHVVEGK
+2002 DTSV
-2016 TDHAAEQ
+2016 EQ
-2023 EHEPEHEHEREPE
+2023 EGETPNTPGPDITRT
-2036 LESELE
+2036 
-2042 REHEQKL
+2042 EQVIL
-2049 ESEQE
+2049 Q
-2054 HEKEQKDRPD
+2054 QQQP
-2064 NLGNIEKEEDGGVP
+2064 N
-2078 DTAKVE
+2078 
-2084 PSTSESSS
+2084 TSE
-2092 QQHQPQKSESPTPR
+2092 PPTT
-2106 GIGEPLRM
+2106 GTGEPLRL
-2114 VITEISLIDPL
+2114 VTCTQASLIDPL
-2125 EVHVEVPS
+2125 EVHVEVPP
-2133 VHVAEPVLTTIE
+2133 VHVAEPVLTPIE
-2145 CPRRVGNLRR
+2145 CLRRKDEIIKQALIEKQLLVADILNIPKEDFEHVADMASEPSSMEKEPAELILAAISQANQLVGMLNSALNVSETETVLASRGASALTTPSSCEATGCPSPRMHLHPQQPAISIASLQPVCHSLTSQLSQLLEIIKEREEERETLRKELRRSRERLHALDADIQRREFSETCTTSIQTQTEPGEILNKDSSIDDPIRDEFVDARGESETNEELEHTEHETETDVMGDSVG

>member
-1 MNGTA
+1 MISHFVVLLFRYWCFTRFVPLRNRLNERSYNCVAAGAEVRGGQAEIEEGMNGTA
-6 ALRRSLGGG
+6 ALRRSVGGG
-15 GGAAGGGASEPA
+15 GGAAGGGTVEPA
-27 PVTTLYVCKD
+27 PVATLVVYKD
-37 EAGFGMKVSG
+37 EAGYGMKVSG

-79 NVMQSTHTDVVKL
+79 NVMQSTHTDVVQL

-98 VALTVQQKPLGAG
+98 VVLTVQQKPVAT
-111 SSTAMGTGLQ
+111 SSAATTATGLQ
-121 IGYSTGQQHQR
+121 VGLAGGHQR
-132 SSVLPSGTTMV
+132 PVSLSAGTTMV
-143 SSPSQ
+143 SPSQ
-148 AATSL
+148 PATSL
-153 YRASTIPMGGGS
+153 HRASTAP
-165 SGGAPCNALI
+165 GAPCNARI

-182 LEKKRQLETQRV
+182 HEKKRQMETQRV

-204 RSYVDKLRSELAKAG
+204 QSYVDKLRSELAKASTG
-219 ACGYNVNNVATLQSD
+219 SGNVNVVSLQSE

-242 RTLQDRLAAITNN
+242 RTMQEQLAAITTN

-265 ACTPDYFPLS
+265 SCSPGYYSPLS
-275 SSSGG
+275 SCS
-280 GGDVPPPLP
+280 GDVPPPLP

-304 PPRPSPAINTQ
+304 PPRPPPTTNTHHVAQ
-315 NTVQMEVERHL
+315 LELERQL

-340 NSFSQ
+340 NSLSQ

-364 PEQLGASMISPAEA
+364 PEQLGTTTISPSEA

-385 ESACDLSPTRHARH
+385 ESMNDLSPPRHVRH
-399 NDVEVEDLPH
+399 SDIDIDELPH

-415 PPPPYPTPSP
+415 PPPPYPIASP
-425 GNDTSS
+425 GNDTSGS
-431 SLNDTLLLN
+431 TINDTILN
-440 ESIPGLPMLQ
+440 ESIPGLPTLQ

-479 RLWEHHA
+479 RLWGHHA

-533 VPGAPLHLHNVDEN
+533 VPGAPLRLHNVDEN

-571 KARNRA
+571 KARTRA

-583 QLADFQQKRTAGLGT
+583 QLTDFQQKRTAGLGT

-608 ESVSDKAKETKI
+608 ESASDKTRETKI

-632 LEDIEKENVDLRQF
+632 LEDIEKEHVDLRQF

-660 QVRPVSLDR
+660 QVRPLSLDR
-669 VPTFVAKDKSNIKAR
+669 VPTFVAKDKSNLKAR
-684 LLTGKTRKMTIRGH
+684 LLTGKTRKISIRGH
-698 RFVAHQ
+698 HFVAHQ

-741 VVEENCLGPL
+741 VVEENCPGPL
-751 VRKERA
+751 VRKERG

-785 HMLHIERIKRSEE
+785 HMLHVDKIKRSEE
-798 DAGALTDGENG
+798 DTGALTDGENG
-809 EHRGGGTTGNADSMD
+809 EHRGGVIAGNARSSSERGRISAYSGVSDHADSMD
-824 DPSSREEMSEM
+824 NPSSREDISEM

-879 NDSDPSGTFPG
+879 NDSEPAGTFPG

-920 SSANASTSWDSD
+920 SAANTSTSWDSD
-932 VDVEPDPSDWSQGVT
+932 VDVEPDPPDWSQGVA
-947 EEVLARLSNS
+947 EDVLARLSNA

-968 FHTERSHVRALKVLS
+968 FHTERSHVRALRVLS

-1007 LDEMVAIHSRFN
+1007 LDEMVTIHSRFN

-1030 CVGDIGELL
+1030 CVGDVGDLL
-1039 LEMFDGE
+1039 LDMFDGE
-1046 AGETFERA
+1046 NGETFERA
-1054 ASTYCAKQQV
+1054 ASIYCAKQQV
-1064 ALDALRDRRRKDLK
+1064 ALDALRDRRRKDPK

-1120 YTTEKNEKEKASVL
+1120 YTPESNEKERAAVL
-1134 RSLERSK
+1134 RSLDRSK
-1141 EILSRVNQAVKEA
+1141 EILSCVNQAVREA
-1154 EDYQRLVEIQRTI
+1154 EDYQRL
-1167 DRSAFDKFDHPT
+1167 A
-1179 VQEFKNLDITKRKL
+1179 
-1193 IYEGP
+1193 
-1198 LQWRRTEQNRAKP
+1198 
-1211 VDLHVVLFDDTIFL
+1211 
-1225 LHRQDE
+1225 
-1231 KYLLKFI
+1231 
-1238 NTSQASSV
+1238 
-1246 LSPIVKVSTVLV
+1246 
-1258 RHNAVDKNSLY
+1258 
-1269 LVNTSQNGAQ
+1269 
-1279 IYDLVAASPAER
+1279 
-1291 KLWCKHISEAAE
+1291 
-1303 AYKARDRQDRRP
+1303 
-1315 TPPTTLPEETTVSS
+1315 
-1329 NVVEDITPPSSVVAS
+1329 
-1344 HVVIEDKTD
+1344 
-1353 HKVEQEQHEPE
+1353 
-1364 HEHEPI
+1364 
-1370 IEYEHESE
+1370 
-1378 LETESNQKDE
+1378 
-1388 REGEHEEIEHER
+1388 
-1400 LDKRDIEPEPE
+1400 
-1411 HEFEPETDE
+1411 
-1420 QQQHVPESDADEHE
+1420 
-1434 NETEKVIREQHGH
+1434 
-1447 EQENEKQELE
+1447 
-1457 GEQGDEQHQQQQ
+1457 
-1469 QELLYLGDGD
+1469 
-1479 IGEHRG
+1479 
-1485 GGTTGN
+1485 
-1491 ADSTDDPSSREEM
+1491 
-1504 SEMMQQNI
+1504 
-1512 SSKPKTS
+1512 
-1519 NINRSE
+1519 
-1525 SYKERIHHKR
+1525 
-1535 QLREK
+1535 
-1540 RKTSDPNLS
+1540 
-1549 KTNDCDPSGTFPGN
+1549 
-1563 SAGSSSNSSLST
+1563 
-1575 RSLDSPSTSLEQVHP
+1575 
-1590 ATSSANASTSWDSDV
+1590 
-1605 DVEPDPS
+1605 
-1612 DWSQGVTEEVLAR
+1612 
-1625 LSNSEKKRQEVINEL
+1625 
-1640 FHTERSHVRALKV
+1640 
-1653 LSHVFHK
+1653 
-1660 PLLESQVLPL
+1660 
-1670 DQIQLLF
+1670 
-1677 SNLDE
+1677 
-1682 MVAIHSRF
+1682 
-1690 NQAMK
+1690 
-1695 RKKKENPC
+1695 
-1703 VGDVGDLLLEMF
+1703 
-1715 DGEAGETFERAAS
+1715 
-1728 TYCAK
+1728 
-1733 QQVALDALRD
+1733 
-1743 RRRKDLKLNS
+1743 
-1753 FLNEI
+1753 
-1758 EANPLCRR
+1758 
-1766 LQLKDHILTGMLRLT
+1766 
-1781 KYPLLFE
+1781 
-1788 NLAKYTMEKNEKEK
+1788 
-1802 ASVLRSLE
+1802 
-1810 RSKEILSRVN
+1810 
-1820 QAVKEAEDYQRLV
+1820 

-1890 LDDTIFFLHRQ
+1890 LDDTILLLHRQ
-1901 DEKYLLKFINTSQ
+1901 DEKYLLKFINPNQ

-1956 AASPAERKLWCKH
+1956 AASPAERKQWFKH
-1969 ISETAEAYKTRDRQ
+1969 ISEAAEAYKARDKQ

-1994 EESVSGME
+1994 EEPGPTIEDSSSTE
-2002 DTSLALPSHVVEGK
+2002 HDNIPNKTDQDQEQESETKESTQDTSM
-2016 TDHAAEQ
+2016 EQ
-2023 EHEPEHEHEREPE
+2023 EGETPNISGPEISRI
-2036 LESELE
+2036 
-2042 REHEQKL
+2042 EQTKQQQPQHL
-2049 ESEQE
+2049 S
-2054 HEKEQKDRPD
+2054 
-2064 NLGNIEKEEDGGVP
+2064 
-2078 DTAKVE
+2078 E
-2084 PSTSESSS
+2084 PSSAGT
-2092 QQHQPQKSESPTPR
+2092 
-2106 GIGEPLRM
+2106 GEPLRL
-2114 VITEISLIDPL
+2114 VTCTQASLIDPL
-2125 EVHVEVPS
+2125 EVHVEVPP
-2133 VHVAEPVLTTIE
+2133 VHVAEPVLTPIE
-2145 CPRRVGNLRR
+2145 CLRRKDDIIKQALIEKQLLVADILNIPKEDFEHVADMASEPSSIEKEPAELILAAISQANQLVGMLNSALNVSETETVLASRGASILATPPSCEATGCPSPRMHLHPQQPAISIASLQPICHSLTSQLSQLLEIIKEREEERETLRKELRRSRERLHALDADIQRREFSETCTASSQTQTEPS

>member
-6 ALRRSLGGG
+6 ALRRSVGGG
-15 GGAAGGGASEPA
+15 VGAAGGGTVEPA
-27 PVTTLYVCKD
+27 PVATLVVYKD
-37 EAGFGMKVSG
+37 EAGYGMKVSG

-79 NVMQSTHTDVVKL
+79 NVMQSTHTDVVQL

-98 VALTVQQKPLGAG
+98 VVLTVQQKPVAT
-111 SSTAMGTGLQ
+111 SSAATTATGLQ
-121 IGYSTGQQHQR
+121 VGLAGGQHQR
-132 SSVLPSGTTMV
+132 PVSLSAGTTMV
-143 SSPSQ
+143 SPSQ
-148 AATSL
+148 PATSL
-153 YRASTIPMGGGS
+153 HRASTAPA
-165 SGGAPCNALI
+165 GAQCNARI

-182 LEKKRQLETQRV
+182 HEKKRQLETQRV
-194 HTFQLMLEKE
+194 HTFQLMLENE
-204 RSYVDKLRSELAKAG
+204 QSYVDKLRNELAKAASNG
-219 ACGYNVNNVATLQSD
+219 GNVNVGLQAE

-242 RTLQDRLAAITNN
+242 RTLQEQLAAITTH

-265 ACTPDYFPLS
+265 SCSPGYYPPLS
-275 SSSGG
+275 SSS
-280 GGDVPPPLP
+280 GDVPPPLP

-304 PPRPSPAINTQ
+304 PPRPPPTNTHNVAQ
-315 NTVQMEVERHL
+315 LELERHL

-364 PEQLGASMISPAEA
+364 PEQLGTTTISPSEA

-385 ESACDLSPTRHARH
+385 ESMNDLSPPRHVRH
-399 NDVEVEDLPH
+399 SDIDIDEIPH

-415 PPPPYPTPSP
+415 PPPPYPVASP
-425 GNDTSS
+425 GNDTSNS
-431 SLNDTLLLN
+431 TINDTTLN
-440 ESIPGLPMLQ
+440 ESIPGLPTLQ

-464 EVGQLEDH
+464 EVLEDH
-472 GPFKSLS
+472 GPFKSLT
-479 RLWEHHA
+479 RLWGHYA

-533 VPGAPLHLHNVDEN
+533 VPGAPLRLHNVDEN

-571 KARNRA
+571 KSRTRA

-608 ESVSDKAKETKI
+608 ESALDKARETKI

-660 QVRPVSLDR
+660 QVRTVALDR

-698 RFVAHQ
+698 HFIAHQ

-741 VVEENCLGPL
+741 VVEENCPGPL
-751 VRKERA
+751 VRKERG

-785 HMLHIERIKRSEE
+785 HMLHVDKLKKSEE

-809 EHRGGGTTGNADSMD
+809 ELRGGGVAGNARSSSERGRISAFSSASDHADSMD
-824 DPSSREEMSEM
+824 NPSSREDISEM

-879 NDSDPSGTFPG
+879 KAGFSDCDHTGSFPG

-920 SSANASTSWDSD
+920 SATSTSTSWDSD
-932 VDVEPDPSDWSQGVT
+932 VDVEPDPPDWSQGVA
-947 EEVLARLSNS
+947 EDVLARLSNA

-968 FHTERSHVRALKVLS
+968 FHTERSHVRALRVLS
-983 HVFHKPLLESQVLPL
+983 HVFHKPLLESLVLPL

-1007 LDEMVAIHSRFN
+1007 LDEMVTIHSRFN
-1019 QAMKR
+1019 QTMKR

-1030 CVGDIGELL
+1030 CVGDVSELL
-1039 LEMFDGE
+1039 LDMFDGE
-1046 AGETFERA
+1046 NGEAFERA

-1064 ALDALRDRRRKDLK
+1064 ALDALRDRRRKDPK
-1078 LNSFLN
+1078 LNAFLN

-1120 YTTEKNEKEKASVL
+1120 YTPESNEKERAAVL
-1134 RSLERSK
+1134 RSLDRSK
-1141 EILSRVNQAVKEA
+1141 EILSRVNQAVREA
-1154 EDYQRLVEIQRTI
+1154 EDYQRLAEIQRTI

-1211 VDLHVVLFDDTIFL
+1211 VDLHVVLLDDTIFL

-1238 NTSQASSV
+1238 NTNQANSV

-1303 AYKARDRQDRRP
+1303 AYKARD
-1315 TPPTTLPEETTVSS
+1315 
-1329 NVVEDITPPSSVVAS
+1329 
-1344 HVVIEDKTD
+1344 K
-1353 HKVEQEQHEPE
+1353 
-1364 HEHEPI
+1364 
-1370 IEYEHESE
+1370 
-1378 LETESNQKDE
+1378 
-1388 REGEHEEIEHER
+1388 
-1400 LDKRDIEPEPE
+1400 
-1411 HEFEPETDE
+1411 
-1420 QQQHVPESDADEHE
+1420 
-1434 NETEKVIREQHGH
+1434 
-1447 EQENEKQELE
+1447 
-1457 GEQGDEQHQQQQ
+1457 
-1469 QELLYLGDGD
+1469 
-1479 IGEHRG
+1479 
-1485 GGTTGN
+1485 
-1491 ADSTDDPSSREEM
+1491 
-1504 SEMMQQNI
+1504 
-1512 SSKPKTS
+1512 
-1519 NINRSE
+1519 
-1525 SYKERIHHKR
+1525 
-1535 QLREK
+1535 
-1540 RKTSDPNLS
+1540 
-1549 KTNDCDPSGTFPGN
+1549 
-1563 SAGSSSNSSLST
+1563 
-1575 RSLDSPSTSLEQVHP
+1575 
-1590 ATSSANASTSWDSDV
+1590 
-1605 DVEPDPS
+1605 
-1612 DWSQGVTEEVLAR
+1612 
-1625 LSNSEKKRQEVINEL
+1625 
-1640 FHTERSHVRALKV
+1640 
-1653 LSHVFHK
+1653 
-1660 PLLESQVLPL
+1660 
-1670 DQIQLLF
+1670 
-1677 SNLDE
+1677 
-1682 MVAIHSRF
+1682 
-1690 NQAMK
+1690 
-1695 RKKKENPC
+1695 
-1703 VGDVGDLLLEMF
+1703 
-1715 DGEAGETFERAAS
+1715 
-1728 TYCAK
+1728 
-1733 QQVALDALRD
+1733 
-1743 RRRKDLKLNS
+1743 
-1753 FLNEI
+1753 
-1758 EANPLCRR
+1758 
-1766 LQLKDHILTGMLRLT
+1766 
-1781 KYPLLFE
+1781 
-1788 NLAKYTMEKNEKEK
+1788 
-1802 ASVLRSLE
+1802 
-1810 RSKEILSRVN
+1810 
-1820 QAVKEAEDYQRLV
+1820 
-1833 EIQRTIDRSA
+1833 
-1843 FDKFDHPTVQEFKN
+1843 
-1857 LDITK
+1857 
-1862 RKLIYEGPLQWR
+1862 
-1874 RTEQNRA
+1874 
-1881 KPVDLHVVL
+1881 
-1890 LDDTIFFLHRQ
+1890 
-1901 DEKYLLKFINTSQ
+1901 
-1914 ANSVL
+1914 
-1919 SPIVKVSTV
+1919 
-1928 LVRHNAVDKNSL
+1928 
-1940 YLVNTSQN
+1940 
-1948 GAQIYDLV
+1948 
-1956 AASPAERKLWCKH
+1956 
-1969 ISETAEAYKTRDRQ
+1969 Q
-1983 GRRPTPPTTLP
+1983 GRRPTPPTPLP
-1994 EESVSGME
+1994 EEPGPTIEDSTSSAEHDNIPDKTDQEQEQEVESRDSVQ
-2002 DTSLALPSHVVEGK
+2002 DTSV
-2016 TDHAAEQ
+2016 
-2023 EHEPEHEHEREPE
+2023 EHEE
-2036 LESELE
+2036 
-2042 REHEQKL
+2042 
-2049 ESEQE
+2049 
-2054 HEKEQKDRPD
+2054 EKP
-2064 NLGNIEKEEDGGVP
+2064 NVP
-2078 DTAKVE
+2078 GPTAE
-2084 PSTSESSS
+2084 PSTTEQTKQQPQQQHPSESSA
-2092 QQHQPQKSESPTPR
+2092 T
-2106 GIGEPLRM
+2106 GMGEPLRM
-2114 VITEISLIDPL
+2114 VTCTQVSLIDPL
-2125 EVHVEVPS
+2125 EVHIEVPP
-2133 VHVAEPVLTTIE
+2133 VHVAEPVLTSIE
-2145 CPRRVGNLRR
+2145 CLRRKDDIIKQALLEKQLLVADILNIPKEDFEHVADMASEPSSLEKEPTELILAAISQANQLVGLLNSALNVSETETVLASRGTSVLSTPASCEATGCPSPRLYHHPQQPVVSVASLQPVCHSLTSQLSQLLETIKGREEERERLRKELRRSRERLHALDADIQRREFSETCTISNQTQTEPGDILNKESSIDDATRDEFVDAHDESERNEELEHAEHETETEVMGDSVG